1 MVSKEMRREAMEST
15 ACRMTEA
22 TRWARSELSIVTE
35 GLDGKG
41 GREEGGKASVRGMK
55 SEGGKEGR

>member
-41 GREEGGKASVRGMK
+41 GGG
-55 SEGGKEGR
+55 EGRRGEGECEGDEE

>member
-41 GREEGGKASVRGMK
+41 EGGRRG
-55 SEGGKEGR
+55 EGECEGDEE